1 MKKTLVNG
9 RWLFM
14 AVVFLLLIVLGA
26 VIWDPAEWWYAAI
39 AIGIG
44 GIAFLAYYLLFPHAY
59 RFDEYG
65 LTLYYG
71 FGLRA
76 RAEWKEIK
84 SVSAWHDR
92 VFPWREEYRIGYFRA
107 KWKVHEE
114 GVIPKTKKTT
124 QSLQT
129 YWHGKID

>member
-1 MKKTLVNG
+1 MKKTLISG

-14 AVVFLLLIVLGA
+14 AILFLLLIVLG
-26 VIWDPAEWWYAAI
+26 VVCWDSAEWWYG

-44 GIAFLAYYLLFPHAY
+44 IGGFAFVAHSLLVPCAY
-59 RFDEYG
+59 RFDEHG

-84 SVSAWHDR
+84 SVSVWHDG
-92 VFPWREEYRIGYFRA
+92 VFPWWGEYRIGYFRT
-107 KWKVHEE
+107 KLTLHEE
-114 GVIPKTKKTT
+114 GRIPKTKKTAEL
-124 QSLQT
+124 LQT
-129 YWHGKID
+129 YWHGKVD